1 MTAPDPGRR
10 RLLGLLGAGIAAA
23 AVGAVAWW
31 RDPGGISTDTTLP
44 MGSAAPSSTT
54 STSTSSTTVPP
65 ATTTTAAPTT
75 TTAAPTT
82 TTAAGT
88 VITVIGRDGWGAKS
102 AGDELVA
109 HTIDRVTV
117 HHTGVVLDTNAEAPA
132 AIRRHQDFHIDSRGW
147 PDLAYHYMIDAAG
160 NVYQGRHQDFA
171 GDSRSYDT
179 TGHLLVCCEGHFGRQ
194 PLPDAQRVSLE
205 AMVAWAL
212 AAYDVPADT
221 IAGHGDYART
231 SCPGDALRTLIATGT
246 LQQTV
251 TDRLATGNHTL
262 QLVTGDEAAALV
274 SAIEG

>member
-10 RLLGLLGAGIAAA
+10 RLLALLGAAIGAA

-31 RDPGGISTDTTLP
+31 RDPGAISTDTPLLAGT
-44 MGSAAPSSTT
+44 SAPSSTT
-54 STSTSSTTVPP
+54 STSTSTSTLPP

-88 VITVIGRDGWGAKS
+88 VITVIGRDGWGARPS
-102 AGDELVA
+102 SDELEA
-109 HTIDRVTV
+109 HSITRVTV
-117 HHTGVVLDTNAEAPA
+117 HHTGVVLATNAEAPA

-160 NVYQGRHQDFA
+160 NVYQGRHPDFA

-194 PLPDAQRVSLE
+194 VLPDAQRVSLE

-212 AAYDVPADT
+212 AAYDVAADT

-231 SCPGDALRTLIATGT
+231 SCPGDALRTLIADGT

-251 TDRLATGNHTL
+251 TARLAAGGHT
-262 QLVTGDEAAALV
+262 QMLVTGDEAAALV